1 MYRPEPTKMIK
12 QNGMGFL
19 SICKKIANLT
29 PIKVKPM
36 PKKISA
42 KIMTI
47 SAVAL
52 MKEEEL
58 S

>member
-52 MKEEEL
+52 MK
-58 S
+58 